1 MPVLWDGEIETMR
14 KTSHKYD
21 INRPSLDMDINIL
34 NIKAVSVLL
43 SNTYATF
50 KAKFMKTLS
59 NSEAE
64 LKKIASLIKKAYISL

>member
-43 SNTYATF
+43 SNT
-50 KAKFMKTLS
+50 
-59 NSEAE
+59 
-64 LKKIASLIKKAYISL
+64 